1 MSTTTRIPINPST
14 TQGSSV
20 GRDRLSVTRLAQVD
34 QDRFHAAV
42 DVLLLAQSK
51 LRKDRIDVLLDHPDG
66 EMEPLGDGVV
76 VAALGH
82 LREHAA
88 LTLRELLHLGAGMSA
103 PGGHESFDDFGIDD
117 RPASR

>member
-1 MSTTTRIPINPST
+1 MTRTPINPRT
-14 TQGSSV
+14 AQGSTV
-20 GRDRLSVTRLAQVD
+20 ARARLLITRLAQVD
-34 QDRFHAAV
+34 QDRLHAAV
-42 DVLLLAQSK
+42 DVVLLAQSK

-88 LTLRELLHLGAGMSA
+88 LTLRELLHLGAGLSA
-103 PGGHESFDDFGIDD
+103 PGGHES
-117 RPASR
+117 